1 MKEIQIKGC
10 SINVFDYH
18 HNDAGNI
25 KINRDI
31 NSTMMNVSL
40 NLEKSSYDI
49 VYSKKYKDY
58 LSNKSYTVE
67 QSLSMKIVKDGEI
80 RLNGDVKKV
89 DKIEK
94 NAEIDVD
101 VDKAVLM
108 SKLNQ
113 EQKEKYDNINDDIK
127 RRLENE

>member
-1 MKEIQIKGC
+1 
-10 SINVFDYH
+10 
-18 HNDAGNI
+18 
-25 KINRDI
+25 
-31 NSTMMNVSL
+31 
-40 NLEKSSYDI
+40 
-49 VYSKKYKDY
+49 
-58 LSNKSYTVE
+58 
-67 QSLSMKIVKDGEI
+67 MKIVKDGEI

-127 RRLENE
+127 RRLENEW

>member
-1 MKEIQIKGC
+1 
-10 SINVFDYH
+10 
-18 HNDAGNI
+18 
-25 KINRDI
+25 
-31 NSTMMNVSL
+31 
-40 NLEKSSYDI
+40 
-49 VYSKKYKDY
+49 
-58 LSNKSYTVE
+58 
-67 QSLSMKIVKDGEI
+67 MKIVKDGEI